1 MNLVDG
7 VDHLLLLNLQHAQNL
22 LYLLYLLKTLQL
34 MQPQKLPQ
42 EFYKLP
48 SPHLLM
54 QPQKLL
60 SSLKHHQLPY
70 RSNQTQELQLPF
82 LLLILQLLLKLYILK
97 LKLC

>member
-22 LYLLYLLKTLQL
+22 LYLLYLLQTLQL

-48 SPHLLM
+48 LLI